1 MKEIEITL
9 TDSEIKPKEIRIHA
23 DEPVRLL
30 VFNFGSVEH
39 QFAVEGGEC
48 GIEIEPLQPGQTRSF
63 EHVFTEPG
71 YFRTACADGQP
82 DGQDVCGRLVV
93 ES

>member
-39 QFAVEGGEC
+39 QFAVEGADC
-48 GIEIEPLQPGQTRSF
+48 GIAIDSLKPGQTRSL
-63 EHVFTEPG
+63 EHIFTQPG
-71 YFRTACADGQP
+71 HFRTACNDGQSNGH
-82 DGQDVCGRLVV
+82 DLCGRLVV
-93 ES
+93 ET